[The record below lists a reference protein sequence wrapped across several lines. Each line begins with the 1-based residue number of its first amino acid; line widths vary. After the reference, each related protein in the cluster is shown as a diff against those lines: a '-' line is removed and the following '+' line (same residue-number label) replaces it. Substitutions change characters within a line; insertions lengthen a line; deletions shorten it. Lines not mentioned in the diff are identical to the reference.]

1 MYEPSAPNNYKEVEN
16 KLIILYLINRM
27 ARALSRGQITDVM
40 LDGHFMDY
48 YTLQQNLSEMV
59 DMGLL
64 EASLENAGD
73 NNTTRYVATAEGNET
88 LDLLEKHILP
98 IRRHAIDSY
107 ASQNQ
112 GKMKKEYE
120 KTASYFPDDE
130 NDAFRVKCGI
140 YEYERALLEV
150 FVTVDT
156 REQAKLIQSN
166 WRNNPDLF
174 GRILSV
180 LTTAPLPNVPD
191 ASTAVPVAS
200 ATPDQD

>member
-1 MYEPSAPNNYKEVEN
+1 MSEPKPFNNFREVEN

-27 ARALSRGQITDVM
+27 MRPMSRGQITDVV
-40 LDGHFMDY
+40 LEGHFMDY

-59 DMGLL
+59 DMGFL
-64 EASLENAGD
+64 EAALENAGD
-73 NNTTRYVATAEGNET
+73 NNTTRYIATEDGNTT
-88 LDLLEKHILP
+88 LELLEKHILP
-98 IRRHAIDSY
+98 MRRHAIDTY
-107 ASQNQ
+107 AGANQ

-140 YEYERALLEV
+140 YEYDRALLEV

-156 REQAKLIQSN
+156 RDQAKLIQSN
-166 WRNNPDLF
+166 WRNNPDLY

-180 LTTAPLPNVPD
+180 LTTVPPPPEPLAN
-191 ASTAVPVAS
+191 TVA
-200 ATPDQD
+200 AEA